1 MVQARQRATERAGE
15 GGPANGLAAMLRASW
30 RSWWSPSFRAIG
42 PEWLQYVW
50 TFAFNSGIAFVLTL
64 IAWSFARRAGA
75 FELFKWNFVIAQCI
89 GFSIHLLFRLGLL
102 LFGHAR
108 IEAFGTVQ
116 RVLFFAGIPIVGV
129 FIGYPVGMTLMG
141 VDVARLIEGAPRIV
155 VSVLVL
161 SIVLSTLW
169 YRYMANK
176 ARLAEA
182 DAERERI
189 KAHAATL
196 ERQALDAQLRTLQA
210 QIEPHF
216 LFNTLGNVAS
226 LIDAQ
231 PAAARRMLERLIELL
246 RASLAASRSA
256 TVTLGQ
262 EGALLR
268 AYLEILAIRMGS
280 RLRFEIDIPAEL
292 QSQVVPPLLV
302 QPLVENAIKHGL
314 EPVVAGGCVRVAA
327 RAADGALRIEV
338 VDDGCGFEA
347 TTATTGVGLT
357 NLRERLAALY
367 GERARLTI
375 EDAQPGTRV
384 RLTLPLRA
392 A

>member
-1 MVQARQRATERAGE
+1 VQARQQATEGAGE
-15 GGPANGLAAMLRASW
+15 GRAAKAVAATLRASW
-30 RSWWSPSFRAIG
+30 RSWWSPSFRAVG

-50 TFAFNSGIAFVLTL
+50 TFVFNSGIAVVLTL
-64 IAWSFARRAGA
+64 IAWSFARRADA
-75 FELFKWNFVIAQCI
+75 FELFKWNFVISQCI
-89 GFSIHLLFRLGLL
+89 GFSIHLLFRFGLL

-116 RVLFFAGIPIVGV
+116 RILFFAGIPIVGV
-129 FIGYPVGMTLMG
+129 FIGYPVGMMLMG
-141 VDVARLIEGAPRIV
+141 VDVARLIEGAPRV
-155 VSVLVL
+155 VLSVLVL
-161 SIVLSTLW
+161 SIVMSTLW

-182 DAERERI
+182 EAEHERI
-189 KAHAATL
+189 KARAATL

-216 LFNTLGNVAS
+216 LFNTLANVAG

-231 PAAARRMLERLIELL
+231 PADARRMLERLIELL
-246 RASLAASRSA
+246 RASLAASRST

-262 EGALLR
+262 ESVLLR
-268 AYLEILAIRMGS
+268 AYLEILAIRMGP

-314 EPVVAGGCVRVAA
+314 EPTVAGGCVRVAV

-338 VDDGCGFEA
+338 ADDGRGFEA

-384 RLTLPLRA
+384 RLTLPLQA

>member
-1 MVQARQRATERAGE
+1 MQAPQQATDGAGE
-15 GGPANGLAAMLRASW
+15 GHAAKAVAATLRASW
-30 RSWWSPSFRAIG
+30 RSWWSPSLRAVG

-50 TFAFNSGIAFVLTL
+50 TFVFNSGIAVVLTL
-64 IAWSFARRAGA
+64 IAWSFARRADA
-75 FELFKWNFVIAQCI
+75 FGLFKWNFVISQCI
-89 GFSIHLLFRLGLL
+89 GFSIHLLFRFGLL

-108 IEAFGTVQ
+108 IEAFGTVH

-129 FIGYPVGMTLMG
+129 FIGYPVGMMLMG
-141 VDVARLIEGAPRIV
+141 VDVARLIEGAPRIAL
-155 VSVLVL
+155 SVLVL
-161 SIVLSTLW
+161 SIIVSTLW
-169 YRYMANK
+169 YRSMANK

-182 DAERERI
+182 EAEHERI
-189 KAHAATL
+189 KARAATL

-216 LFNTLGNVAS
+216 LFNTLANVAG

-231 PAAARRMLERLIELL
+231 PADARRMLERLIELL
-246 RASLAASRSA
+246 RA
-256 TVTLGQ
+256 
-262 EGALLR
+262 
-268 AYLEILAIRMGS
+268 YLEILAIRMGP
-280 RLRFEIDIPAEL
+280 RLRFEIDVPAEL

-314 EPVVAGGCVRVAA
+314 EPTVAGGRVRVAV

-338 VDDGCGFEA
+338 ADDGRGFEA
-347 TTATTGVGLT
+347 TTATSGVGLT

-375 EDAQPGTRV
+375 EDARPGTRV
-384 RLTLPLRA
+384 RLTLPLQA